1 MFLQNTY
8 DCLMGGVDI
17 ALKKQSFVKIPQC
30 FNLTS
35 LNLI

>member
-1 MFLQNTY
+1 
-8 DCLMGGVDI
+8 MGGVDI
-17 ALKKQSFVKIPQC
+17 VLKKQSFVKIPQC